1 MMIMRIYLNNNN
13 NNNNN
18 NDNYD
23 IYPGI
28 LPPYAVFFNVIV
40 QIITV
45 TRSLKSKSL
54 FASIGVLQARCR
66 SS

>member
-13 NNNNN
+13 NNNDNN

-28 LPPYAVFFNVIV
+28 LPPYAVFF
-40 QIITV
+40 
-45 TRSLKSKSL
+45 
-54 FASIGVLQARCR
+54 
-66 SS
+66 

>member
-1 MMIMRIYLNNNN
+1 MMIMRIYLNNNNN

-28 LPPYAVFFNVIV
+28 LPPYAVFF
-40 QIITV
+40 
-45 TRSLKSKSL
+45 
-54 FASIGVLQARCR
+54 
-66 SS
+66 

>member
-1 MMIMRIYLNNNN
+1 MMIKRIYLNNN

-28 LPPYAVFFNVIV
+28 LPPYAVFFFNVIV

-54 FASIGVLQARCR
+54 FASIGVPQGRCR

>member
-18 NDNYD
+18 NDDNYD

-28 LPPYAVFFNVIV
+28 LPP
-40 QIITV
+40 
-45 TRSLKSKSL
+45 LCSL
-54 FASIGVLQARCR
+54 FLMSLSKLLQLLEA
-66 SS
+66 

>member
-13 NNNNN
+13 NNNNNNNDNN

-28 LPPYAVFFNVIV
+28 LPPYAVFF
-40 QIITV
+40 
-45 TRSLKSKSL
+45 
-54 FASIGVLQARCR
+54 
-66 SS
+66 

>member
-1 MMIMRIYLNNNN
+1 MMIMRIYLSNNNNN

-28 LPPYAVFFNVIV
+28 LPPYAVFFLM
-40 QIITV
+40 
-45 TRSLKSKSL
+45 SLSRL
-54 FASIGVLQARCR
+54 LQLLEA
-66 SS
+66 

>member
-13 NNNNN
+13 NNNND

-28 LPPYAVFFNVIV
+28 LPPYAVFF
-40 QIITV
+40 
-45 TRSLKSKSL
+45 
-54 FASIGVLQARCR
+54 
-66 SS
+66 

>member
-1 MMIMRIYLNNNN
+1 MMIMRIYLN

-28 LPPYAVFFNVIV
+28 LPPYAVFLM
-40 QIITV
+40 
-45 TRSLKSKSL
+45 SLSRL
-54 FASIGVLQARCR
+54 LQLLEA
-66 SS
+66 

>member
-1 MMIMRIYLNNNN
+1 MMIMRIYLNN

-28 LPPYAVFFNVIV
+28 LPPYAVFF
-40 QIITV
+40 
-45 TRSLKSKSL
+45 
-54 FASIGVLQARCR
+54 
-66 SS
+66 

>member
-1 MMIMRIYLNNNN
+1 MMIMRIYLNNNNN

-28 LPPYAVFFNVIV
+28 LPPLMQFFLM
-40 QIITV
+40 
-45 TRSLKSKSL
+45 SLSRL
-54 FASIGVLQARCR
+54 LQLLEA
-66 SS
+66 